1 MASMKFEIDV
11 YRSVAEIKLSRRNL
25 LTLLGKLDGHPTGSG
40 KTIAREAENG
50 WRLVIIAEENPD
62 HYGDR
67 PAGAME
73 ASTERYI
80 RKHDPSDKT
89 VTA

>member
-1 MASMKFEIDV
+1 MKFDV
-11 YRSVAEIKLSRRNL
+11 DSLHKIAEVKLSRRNL
-25 LTLLGKLDGHPTGSG
+25 LALLAKLDGHPAGSG

-50 WRLVIIAEENPD
+50 WRINIVAEENPE

-73 ASTERYI
+73 AETERYI
-80 RKHDPSDKT
+80 RKRSPGDKT

>member
-1 MASMKFEIDV
+1 MKFEIDNV
-11 YRSVAEIKLSRRNL
+11 HRIAEITLSRRNL
-25 LTLLGKLDGHPTGSG
+25 LALLGKLDGHPEGSG

-50 WRLVIIAEENPD
+50 WRLVIIAEENPQ

-73 ASTERYI
+73 AATERYI
-80 RKHDPSDKT
+80 RKRAPGDKT